1 MFNIPPVTTSENDA
15 LLKEP
20 LKNPNPKK
28 HSMKNHPRFCIAF
41 TCAGMLAAGLPG
53 LQAQQ
58 PAVQPAANPQPV
70 TPPPLL
76 PPSDT
81 KGPPPSEFAGK
92 IITDT
97 SPLPN
102 NGQLQMSYASV
113 VDKILPSV
121 VTIYSSTPIKTP
133 DVEQIPPQ
141 LRPFFYRFFGAPG
154 GSDPFGGGMNE
165 DDEPPPNPRRRG
177 QPQRP
182 QPQPPADDDAHQER
196 GVGSGM
202 IITNDGYI
210 ITNNHVVAE
219 AKKIEVSVDINGAT
233 KTYKATVIGTD
244 PLTDV
249 ALIKIDATGLTPAT
263 LGDSSKLRV
272 GDVVLAAGA
281 PMELSR
287 SVTQGIV
294 SALGRSNEGIV
305 GKGNGRGGRVQG
317 YEDFIQTDA
326 SINPGN
332 SGGPLVDGMGR
343 VIGISTAILSRTG
356 MNAGIGF
363 AIPINMALHIVED
376 LLDDGAVQRGF
387 LGVQITDL
395 DGALAERLGF
405 KEQGGAVVMMVGAG
419 SPAEKA
425 GIQLEDVIVAIN
437 GQRVDSSS
445 RLRLIVSGTKPGSQ
459 IPIDVMR
466 GGKRMTVNAVL
477 EALPEEALSELGSG
491 QRGIPRQGAGAAQGQ
506 DNIGELV
513 SGVTVQ
519 TLTPALRERHDI
531 PGNVNGVIVTK
542 VDADSRAAAMGVE
555 ENDVI
560 SHVNRKPV
568 ANAAEARTLAKGS
581 DKTVLLRVW
590 RKGDTMLLMIGNN

>member
-1 MFNIPPVTTSENDA
+1 
-15 LLKEP
+15 
-20 LKNPNPKK
+20 
-28 HSMKNHPRFCIAF
+28 MKAQPRLCIAV
-41 TCAGMLAAGLPG
+41 TCASMLTAGLHAQQQPAAP
-53 LQAQQ
+53 LPPAQQ
-58 PAVQPAANPQPV
+58 PPAQQPPTEKSV

-76 PPSDT
+76 PPSDAKAPLSPDFT
-81 KGPPPSEFAGK
+81 AK
-92 IITDT
+92 ILRDN
-97 SPLPN
+97 SPLPAG
-102 NGQLQMSYASV
+102 GQLQMSYADV
-113 VDKILPSV
+113 VDRILPSV

-133 DVEQIPPQ
+133 GVDQIPPQ
-141 LRPFFYRFFGAPG
+141 LRPFFYRFFGAPDG
-154 GSDPFGGGMNE
+154 GGGGFGGMNE
-165 DDEPPPNPRRRG
+165 DDEPTPNPRGGGGGGRNRG
-177 QPQRP
+177 GQQQPQRP
-182 QPQPPADDDAHQER
+182 QLPAPDDESNQER

-202 IITNDGYI
+202 IITPDGYI

-219 AKKIEVSVDINGAT
+219 AKKIEVSVDNNGST
-233 KTYKATVIGTD
+233 RTYKAEIIGTD

-249 ALIKIDATGLTPAT
+249 ALIKIDATGLKPAT
-263 LGDSSKLRV
+263 LGDSTKLRV
-272 GDVVLAAGA
+272 GDIVLAAGA

-305 GKGNGRGGRVQG
+305 GKSNGRTRVQG

-376 LLDDGAVQRGF
+376 LLDDGTVQRGF
-387 LGVQITDL
+387 LGVEIQDL
-395 DGALAERLGF
+395 DPATAKLMQVEDQVGALVRR
-405 KEQGGAVVMMVGAG
+405 VGAE

-425 GIQLEDVIVAIN
+425 GIKIEDVIVAIN
-437 GQRVDSSS
+437 GQKIDNSS

-459 IPIDVMR
+459 IPIEIMR
-466 GGKRMTVNAVL
+466 GGQRLTMNATL
-477 EALPEEALSELGSG
+477 EALPEEALSELSG
-491 QRGIPRQGAGAAQGQ
+491 GGGRGIPRPGTGAAPAK
-506 DNIGELV
+506 DNISELV

-531 PGNVNGVIVTK
+531 PSNVTGVIVTK
-542 VDADSRAAAMGVE
+542 LDADSRAAARGVE

-560 SHVNRKPV
+560 SHVNRKPIGS
-568 ANAAEARTLAKGS
+568 AAEAHTLAKAS

-590 RKGDTMLLMIGNN
+590 RKGDTMLLMIPNN